1 MFMGERGNSFVRTC
15 LVLGAGLL
23 AAQAGF
29 ASTTNWSVGSIAFP
43 SNEVILPVSA
53 TNGSCVLV
61 QSSSNLLGDAWQ
73 NLQTDDITSSNQLVV
88 RMPASMFG
96 HTTFYR
102 LRAPTPPTPEEL
114 LRYTNALA
122 WDATNGG
129 DALLV
134 MKDGV
139 TVFEGYTG
147 TTRSNTVHM
156 LASGTKSFNAA
167 LYALGEAD
175 GIWTL
180 DENVSQTIT
189 EWQGVSNKCD
199 ITVAQL
205 LSLTS
210 GLQDSPEYSP
220 TKARNLHTYS
230 LAITGSAA
238 LYAPG
243 VACIY
248 APCNFQVLAAMF
260 ERKTGGRDPVDY
272 LYERIFKKIGI
283 SSNSLEQWTRDLDNK
298 PQMAGGAYLT
308 GQEWLRFGK
317 LWSQNGAWQGE
328 QLMAP
333 APVKLASTY
342 QTTAFFGYGL
352 SWWLNRP
359 TEGTYNPP
367 MDSLPPDGHADGDQ
381 IASNAPPDTYMA
393 AGTGGQRLY
402 VIPSQNLVIV
412 RLGMTI
418 GNPAWS
424 DHALLGIILG
434 VP

>member
-1 MFMGERGNSFVRTC
+1 MKVW
-15 LVLGAGLL
+15 LII
-23 AAQAGF
+23 AAAAVVTRA
-29 ASTTNWSVGSIAFP
+29 ASAETTNWYVGSIDCTGNVVTAP
-43 SNEVILPVSA
+43 ILAS
-53 TNGSCVLV
+53 NGSCVLV
-61 QSSSNLLGDAWQ
+61 QSSSNLLGGWQ
-73 NLQTDDITSSNQLVV
+73 NLQTDDITNSNQLVV

-96 HTTFYR
+96 DTTFYR
-102 LRAPTPPTPEEL
+102 LRAPTPPTPGEL

-147 TTRSNTVHM
+147 TTRSNTVHL

-175 GIWTL
+175 GVWTL

-189 EWQGVSNKCD
+189 EWQGVTNKD
-199 ITVAQL
+199 LITVAHL

-220 TKARNLHTYS
+220 TKAKNLYTYS

-260 ERKTGGRDPVDY
+260 ERKTGRDPVDY
-272 LYERIFKKIGI
+272 LYERLFSQIGV
-283 SSNSLEQWTRDLDNK
+283 SSNSLENWTRDLDNK

-317 LWSQNGAWQGE
+317 IWAQNGAWQGE
-328 QLMAP
+328 QLLPP
-333 APVKLASTY
+333 AAVKQSSTY
-342 QTTAFFGYGL
+342 RTTAFLGYGL

-402 VIPSQNLVIV
+402 IIPSQNLVIV

-418 GNPAWS
+418 GNPTWS

-434 VP
+434 AP